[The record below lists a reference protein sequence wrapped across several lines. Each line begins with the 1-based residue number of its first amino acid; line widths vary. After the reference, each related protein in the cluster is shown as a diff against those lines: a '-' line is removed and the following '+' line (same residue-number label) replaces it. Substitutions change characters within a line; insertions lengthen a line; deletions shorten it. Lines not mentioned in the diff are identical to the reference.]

1 MVRSYIQARCQIVGL
16 DALRGD
22 VGNAGDGLAFH
33 AGIVRTVEDTTVDV
47 SGLYAGGPGEL
58 TIAVRVPQ
66 VLGLTQRI
74 LCAIIGGEV
83 YTVNSAGVL
92 TQIAVY
98 QIHLIVAPSGVGG
111 NGGFHVGGGSRLT
124 LDFGECIAAI
134 RVGQLCIDS
143 RGFL

>member
-1 MVRSYIQARCQIVGL
+1 M
-16 DALRGD
+16 
-22 VGNAGDGLAFH
+22 
-33 AGIVRTVEDTTVDV
+33 DV

-58 TIAVRVPQ
+58 IIAVRLPQ

-74 LCAIIGGEV
+74 LCTIIGSEIHA
-83 YTVNSAGVL
+83 VNSAGVL
-92 TQIAVY
+92 AQAFGH
-98 QIHLIVAPSGVGG
+98 IHLIVAPSGVRG
-111 NGGFHVGGGSRLT
+111 NGGFHVGGGSRLA